1 MPSSSE
7 SFNKGEFMGTK
18 ERSTQRRR
26 GVAFAATA
34 LSLALIAGA
43 CSSDSGTGTADT
55 TGGTTGG
62 STVDTIL
69 EEGTPVDGG
78 TLRYGLEADV
88 DGLNPT
94 TSALSAPGY
103 VMAEAVFDTLAR
115 VAADGTIVP
124 YLAESFTPSADYK
137 SWTVKLRPGIKF
149 TDGADLNADAVLK
162 AFLAQQSAALVGLAV
177 RPFYPDEGAAVKI
190 DDLTVQFNQLDANHY
205 WPAALTS
212 QLGMMPSPLWLDA
225 AAADPTLNQKPV
237 GTGPFVFDS
246 RTADNVT
253 RFVKN
258 PNYWNG
264 TVHLDAVEFYPVPD
278 SADLLDLFN
287 NDGLD
292 ALHTTDQTAIKDLK
306 ENGTVTNKLDDTAE
320 ESFQMINSQ
329 NPPFDDVRV
338 RQALAYATPKAKILE
353 LIGLGVSR
361 SADQM
366 FTPEDPY
373 YNPAVKQDADQ
384 PEKALPLVA
393 AYCAERGT
401 EINPVLNKPTCTDG
415 KVNMEYQFVGP
426 SVVGLRTTEIFEEGW
441 KVAFN
446 ITRDEVNQQDHIQ
459 QNALGQSNVL
469 GWRQFGAIDP
479 WADSVWLLC
488 RTVGPISL
496 NWPRYCD
503 PARDQILLDAQNT
516 DDPAARAKGYQAL
529 VQNMH
534 DAYTYIFINHTLWTN
549 SFNANVHGTCD
560 IKSPEGVALKC
571 TNAGTSYLNTT
582 WMDQ

>member
-1 MPSSSE
+1 
-7 SFNKGEFMGTK
+7 MGIK

-26 GVAFAATA
+26 GVAFAAAA

-43 CSSDSGTGTADT
+43 CSSDSDT
-55 TGGTTGG
+55 EPVGTTGA
-62 STVDTIL
+62 STDDTTTVT
-69 EEGTPVDGG
+69 EVAATPVDGG

-94 TSALSAPGY
+94 TSAFSAPGY
-103 VMAEAVFDTLAR
+103 VMGHAVFDTLAR
-115 VAADGTIVP
+115 VAEDGSIVP
-124 YLAESFTPSADYK
+124 YLAESFTPSADFK

-149 TDGADLNADAVLK
+149 HDGADLNADAVVK
-162 AFLAQQSAALVGLAV
+162 AFLLQQGAALVGLAV
-177 RPFYPDEGAAVKI
+177 RPFYPETDAAVKI
-190 DDLTVQFNQLDANHY
+190 DDLTVQFNQLDANQY
-205 WPAALTS
+205 WPSALTS

-237 GTGPFVFDS
+237 GTGPFMFDS

-258 PNYWNG
+258 PSYWNG
-264 TVHLDAVEFYPVPD
+264 SVHLDAVEFYPVPD

-306 ENGTVTNKLDDTAE
+306 DNGTVTNLLDDTAE

-361 SADQM
+361 PADQM
-366 FTPEDPY
+366 FTPESPFF
-373 YNPAVKQDADQ
+373 NPAVKQDADE
-384 PEKALPLVA
+384 PDKALPLVA
-393 AYCAERGT
+393 AYCAEKGT
-401 EINPVLNKPTCTDG
+401 TINPLLNNPTCTDG

-441 KVAFN
+441 SVAFN

-459 QNALGQSNVL
+459 QNALGQSNVI

-503 PARDQILLDAQNT
+503 PARDTLLLDAQNT
-516 DDPAARAKGYQAL
+516 DDPAKRSENYKAL
-529 VQNMH
+529 AQNMH

-549 SFNANVHGTCD
+549 SFNENVRGTCD
-560 IKSPEGVALKC
+560 IKTLEGVALKC
-571 TNAGTSYLNTT
+571 SNAGLTFLDTT
-582 WMDQ
+582 WLDQ

>member
-1 MPSSSE
+1 
-7 SFNKGEFMGTK
+7 MGIK

-26 GVAFAATA
+26 GVAFAAAA

-43 CSSDSGTGTADT
+43 CSSDSDT
-55 TGGTTGG
+55 EPVGTTGA
-62 STVDTIL
+62 STDDTTTVT
-69 EEGTPVDGG
+69 EVAATPVDGG

-94 TSALSAPGY
+94 TSAFSAPGY
-103 VMAEAVFDTLAR
+103 VMGHAVFDTLAR
-115 VAADGTIVP
+115 VAEDGSIVP
-124 YLAESFTPSADYK
+124 YLAESFTPSADFK

-149 TDGADLNADAVLK
+149 HDGADLNADAVVK
-162 AFLAQQSAALVGLAV
+162 AFLLQQGAALVGLAV
-177 RPFYPDEGAAVKI
+177 RPFYPETDAAVKI
-190 DDLTVQFNQLDANHY
+190 DDLTVQFNQLDANQY
-205 WPAALTS
+205 WPSALTS

-237 GTGPFVFDS
+237 GTGPFMFDS

-258 PNYWNG
+258 PSYWNG
-264 TVHLDAVEFYPVPD
+264 SVHLDAVEFYPVPD

-306 ENGTVTNKLDDTAE
+306 DNGTVTNLLDDTAE

-361 SADQM
+361 PADQM
-366 FTPEDPY
+366 FTPESPFF
-373 YNPAVKQDADQ
+373 NPAVKQDADE
-384 PEKALPLVA
+384 PDKALPLVA
-393 AYCAERGT
+393 AYCAEKGT
-401 EINPVLNKPTCTDG
+401 TINPLLNKPTCTDG

-441 KVAFN
+441 SVAFN

-459 QNALGQSNVL
+459 QNALGQSNVI

-503 PARDQILLDAQNT
+503 PARDTLLLDAQNT
-516 DDPAARAKGYQAL
+516 DDPAKRSENYKAL
-529 VQNMH
+529 AQNMH

-549 SFNANVHGTCD
+549 SFNENVRGTCD
-560 IKSPEGVALKC
+560 IKTLEGVALKC
-571 TNAGTSYLNTT
+571 SNAGLTFLDTT
-582 WMDQ
+582 WLDQ

>member
-103 VMAEAVFDTLAR
+103 VMGEAVFDTLAR
-115 VAADGTIVP
+115 VAADGSIVP
-124 YLAESFTPSADYK
+124 YLAESFTPSADFK

-149 TDGADLNADAVLK
+149 TDGADLNADAVVK

-177 RPFYPDEGAAVKI
+177 RPFYPESGAAVKI
-190 DDLTVQFNQLDANHY
+190 DDLTVQFNQLDANRY
-205 WPAALTS
+205 WPSALTS

-225 AAADPTLNQKPV
+225 AAKDPTLNQKPV
-237 GTGPFVFDS
+237 GTGPFMFDS

-306 ENGTVTNKLDDTAE
+306 ENGTVTNMLDDTAE

-503 PARDQILLDAQNT
+503 PARDTLLLDAQNT

-571 TNAGTSYLNTT
+571 TIAGESFLNTT

>member
-1 MPSSSE
+1 
-7 SFNKGEFMGTK
+7 MGIK

-26 GVAFAATA
+26 GVAFAAAA

-43 CSSDSGTGTADT
+43 CSSDSDT
-55 TGGTTGG
+55 EPVGTTGA
-62 STVDTIL
+62 STDDTTTVT
-69 EEGTPVDGG
+69 EVAATPVDGG

-103 VMAEAVFDTLAR
+103 VMGYAVFDTLAR
-115 VAADGTIVP
+115 VAEDGSIVP
-124 YLAESFTPSADYK
+124 YLAESFTPSADFK

-149 TDGADLNADAVLK
+149 HDGADLNADAVVK
-162 AFLAQQSAALVGLAV
+162 AFLLQQGAALVGLAV
-177 RPFYPDEGAAVKI
+177 RPFYPETDAAVKI
-190 DDLTVQFNQLDANHY
+190 DDLTVQFNQLDANQY
-205 WPAALTS
+205 WPSALTS

-237 GTGPFVFDS
+237 GTGPFMFDS

-258 PNYWNG
+258 PSYWNG
-264 TVHLDAVEFYPVPD
+264 SVHLDAVEFYPVPD

-306 ENGTVTNKLDDTAE
+306 DNGTVTNLLDDTAE

-361 SADQM
+361 PADQM
-366 FTPEDPY
+366 FTPESPFF
-373 YNPAVKQDADQ
+373 NPAVKQDADE
-384 PEKALPLVA
+384 PDKALPLVA
-393 AYCAERGT
+393 AYCAEKGT
-401 EINPVLNKPTCTDG
+401 TINPLLNKPTCTDG

-441 KVAFN
+441 SVAFN

-459 QNALGQSNVL
+459 QNALGQSNVI

-503 PARDQILLDAQNT
+503 PARDTLLLDAQNT
-516 DDPAARAKGYQAL
+516 DDPAKRSENYKAL
-529 VQNMH
+529 AQNMH

-549 SFNANVHGTCD
+549 SFNENVRGTCD
-560 IKSPEGVALKC
+560 IKTLEGVALKC
-571 TNAGTSYLNTT
+571 SNAGLTFLDTT
-582 WMDQ
+582 WLDQ

>member
-1 MPSSSE
+1 
-7 SFNKGEFMGTK
+7 MG
-18 ERSTQRRR
+18 
-26 GVAFAATA
+26 
-34 LSLALIAGA
+34 
-43 CSSDSGTGTADT
+43 
-55 TGGTTGG
+55 
-62 STVDTIL
+62 
-69 EEGTPVDGG
+69 
-78 TLRYGLEADV
+78 Y
-88 DGLNPT
+88 
-94 TSALSAPGY
+94 
-103 VMAEAVFDTLAR
+103 AVFDTLAR
-115 VAADGTIVP
+115 VAEDGSIVP
-124 YLAESFTPSADYK
+124 YLAESFTPSADFK

-149 TDGADLNADAVLK
+149 HDGADLNADAVVK
-162 AFLAQQSAALVGLAV
+162 AFLLQQGAALVGLAV
-177 RPFYPDEGAAVKI
+177 RPFYPETDAAVKI
-190 DDLTVQFNQLDANHY
+190 DDLTVQFNQLDANRY
-205 WPAALTS
+205 WPSALTS

-237 GTGPFVFDS
+237 GTGPFMFDS

-258 PNYWNG
+258 PSYWNG
-264 TVHLDAVEFYPVPD
+264 SVHLDAVEFYPVPD

-306 ENGTVTNKLDDTAE
+306 DNGTVTNLLDDTAE

-361 SADQM
+361 PADQM
-366 FTPEDPY
+366 FTPESPFF
-373 YNPAVKQDADQ
+373 NPAVKQDADE
-384 PEKALPLVA
+384 PDKALPLVA
-393 AYCAERGT
+393 AYCAEKGT
-401 EINPVLNKPTCTDG
+401 TINPLLNKPTCTDG

-441 KVAFN
+441 SVAFN

-459 QNALGQSNVL
+459 QNALGQSNVI

-503 PARDQILLDAQNT
+503 PARDTLLLDAQNT
-516 DDPAARAKGYQAL
+516 DDPAKRSENYKAL
-529 VQNMH
+529 AQNMH

-549 SFNANVHGTCD
+549 SFNENVRGTCD
-560 IKSPEGVALKC
+560 IKTLEGVALRC
-571 TNAGTSYLNTT
+571 SNAGLTFLDTT
-582 WMDQ
+582 WLDQ

>member
-1 MPSSSE
+1 
-7 SFNKGEFMGTK
+7 MGTK

-43 CSSDSGTGTADT
+43 CSSDSGTGTAGT
-55 TGGTTGG
+55 TGDGTSDTTGG
-62 STVDTIL
+62 STVDTIV

-115 VAADGTIVP
+115 VAEDGSVVP
-124 YLAESFTPSADYK
+124 YLAESFTPSADYM

-149 TDGADLNADAVLK
+149 TDGADLNADAVIK
-162 AFLAQQSAALVGLAV
+162 AFTAQQTAALVGLAV
-177 RPFYPDEGAAVKI
+177 RPFYPETGATEKI

-205 WPAALTS
+205 WPSALTS

-237 GTGPFVFDS
+237 GTGPFMFDS
-246 RTADNVT
+246 RTSDNVT

-278 SADLLDLFN
+278 PATMLDLLN
-287 NDGLD
+287 NGDLD
-292 ALHTTDQTAIKDLK
+292 ALHTTDQTTIKDLK
-306 ENGTVTNKLDDTAE
+306 SNADVVNMLDDTGE

-329 NPPFDDVRV
+329 NPPFDDIRV
-338 RQALAYATPKAKILE
+338 RQALAFATPKAKQLE
-353 LIGLGVSR
+353 LIGLGEVR

-366 FTPEDPY
+366 FTPESPY
-373 YNPAVKQDADQ
+373 FNPDVKQDADQ
-384 PEKALPLVA
+384 PDKALPLVA
-393 AYCAERGT
+393 AYCAEKGT
-401 EINPVLNKPTCTDG
+401 VINPVLNQPTCTNG

-426 SVVGLRTTEIFEEGW
+426 SAVGLRSAEIFEEGW

-446 ITRDEVNQQDHIQ
+446 VTRDEVNQQDHIQ

-488 RTVGPISL
+488 RTVGAISL

-503 PARDQILLDAQNT
+503 PARDTLLLDAQNT
-516 DDPAARAKGYQAL
+516 DDPAKRAEGYKAL
-529 VQNMH
+529 AQNMH

-549 SFNANVHGTCD
+549 SFAKNVHGTCA

-571 TNAGTSYLNTT
+571 TSSGLTWLDTT

>member
-1 MPSSSE
+1 
-7 SFNKGEFMGTK
+7 MGIK

-26 GVAFAATA
+26 GVAFAAAA

-43 CSSDSGTGTADT
+43 CSSDSDT
-55 TGGTTGG
+55 EPVGTTGA
-62 STVDTIL
+62 STDDTTTVT
-69 EEGTPVDGG
+69 EVAATPVDGG

-94 TSALSAPGY
+94 TSAFSAPGY
-103 VMAEAVFDTLAR
+103 VMGHAVFDTLAR
-115 VAADGTIVP
+115 VAEDGSIVP
-124 YLAESFTPSADYK
+124 YLAESFTPSADFK

-149 TDGADLNADAVLK
+149 HDGADLNADAVVK
-162 AFLAQQSAALVGLAV
+162 AFLLQQGAALVGLAV
-177 RPFYPDEGAAVKI
+177 RPFYPETDAAVKI
-190 DDLTVQFNQLDANHY
+190 DDLTVQFNQLDANQY
-205 WPAALTS
+205 WPSALTS

-237 GTGPFVFDS
+237 GTGPFMFDS

-258 PNYWNG
+258 PSYWNG
-264 TVHLDAVEFYPVPD
+264 SVHLDAVEFYPVPD

-306 ENGTVTNKLDDTAE
+306 DNGTVTNLLDDTAE

-361 SADQM
+361 PADQM
-366 FTPEDPY
+366 FTPESPFF
-373 YNPAVKQDADQ
+373 NPAVKQDADE
-384 PEKALPLVA
+384 PDKALPLVA
-393 AYCAERGT
+393 AYCAEKGT
-401 EINPVLNKPTCTDG
+401 TINPLLNKPTCTDG

-441 KVAFN
+441 SVAFN

-459 QNALGQSNVL
+459 QNALGQSNVI

-503 PARDQILLDAQNT
+503 PARDTLLLDAQNT
-516 DDPAARAKGYQAL
+516 DDPAKRSENYKAL
-529 VQNMH
+529 AQNMH

-549 SFNANVHGTCD
+549 SFNENVRGTCD
-560 IKSPEGVALKC
+560 VKTLEGVALKC
-571 TNAGTSYLNTT
+571 SNAGLTFLDTT
-582 WMDQ
+582 WLDQ

>member
-1 MPSSSE
+1 
-7 SFNKGEFMGTK
+7 MGIK

-26 GVAFAATA
+26 GVAFAAAA

-43 CSSDSGTGTADT
+43 CSSDSDT
-55 TGGTTGG
+55 EPVGTTGA
-62 STVDTIL
+62 STDDTTTVT
-69 EEGTPVDGG
+69 EVAATPVDGG

-94 TSALSAPGY
+94 TSAFSAPGY
-103 VMAEAVFDTLAR
+103 VMGHAVFDTLAR
-115 VAADGTIVP
+115 VAEDGSIVP
-124 YLAESFTPSADYK
+124 YLAESFTPSADFK

-149 TDGADLNADAVLK
+149 HDGADLNADAVVK
-162 AFLAQQSAALVGLAV
+162 AFLLQQGAALVGLAV
-177 RPFYPDEGAAVKI
+177 RPFYPETDAAVKI
-190 DDLTVQFNQLDANHY
+190 DDLTVQFNQLDANQY
-205 WPAALTS
+205 WPSALTS

-237 GTGPFVFDS
+237 GTGPFMFDS

-258 PNYWNG
+258 PSYWNG
-264 TVHLDAVEFYPVPD
+264 SVHLDAVEFYPVPD

-306 ENGTVTNKLDDTAE
+306 DNGTVTNLLDDTAE

-361 SADQM
+361 PADQM
-366 FTPEDPY
+366 FTPESPFF
-373 YNPAVKQDADQ
+373 NPAVKQDADE
-384 PEKALPLVA
+384 PDKALPLVA
-393 AYCAERGT
+393 AYCAEKGT
-401 EINPVLNKPTCTDG
+401 TINPLLNKPTCTDG

-426 SVVGLRTTEIFEEGW
+426 SVVGLRTAEIFEEGW
-441 KVAFN
+441 SVAFN

-459 QNALGQSNVL
+459 QNALGQSNVI

-503 PARDQILLDAQNT
+503 PARDTLLLDAQNT
-516 DDPAARAKGYQAL
+516 DDPAKRSENYKAL
-529 VQNMH
+529 AQNMH

-549 SFNANVHGTCD
+549 SFNENVRGTCD
-560 IKSPEGVALKC
+560 VKTLEGVALKC
-571 TNAGTSYLNTT
+571 SNAGLTFLDTT
-582 WMDQ
+582 WLDQ

>member
-1 MPSSSE
+1 M
-7 SFNKGEFMGTK
+7 
-18 ERSTQRRR
+18 
-26 GVAFAATA
+26 
-34 LSLALIAGA
+34 
-43 CSSDSGTGTADT
+43 
-55 TGGTTGG
+55 
-62 STVDTIL
+62 
-69 EEGTPVDGG
+69 
-78 TLRYGLEADV
+78 
-88 DGLNPT
+88 
-94 TSALSAPGY
+94 
-103 VMAEAVFDTLAR
+103 
-115 VAADGTIVP
+115 
-124 YLAESFTPSADYK
+124 
-137 SWTVKLRPGIKF
+137 
-149 TDGADLNADAVLK
+149 
-162 AFLAQQSAALVGLAV
+162 
-177 RPFYPDEGAAVKI
+177 
-190 DDLTVQFNQLDANHY
+190 
-205 WPAALTS
+205 
-212 QLGMMPSPLWLDA
+212 
-225 AAADPTLNQKPV
+225 
-237 GTGPFVFDS
+237 
-246 RTADNVT
+246 
-253 RFVKN
+253 
-258 PNYWNG
+258 
-264 TVHLDAVEFYPVPD
+264 HLDAVEFYPVPD

-503 PARDQILLDAQNT
+503 PARDTLLLDAQNT
-516 DDPAARAKGYQAL
+516 DDPAARVKGYQAL

-571 TNAGTSYLNTT
+571 TIAGESFLNTT